1 MYNCTLVT
9 LDGRELHP
17 FTTRQH
23 HQNNETET
31 ETVPCE
37 IDNNIDRVPPAVIR
51 QCYHDTNSDSLENI
65 VLNQIKSILLLFFLG
80 RVLLSIFRVN
90 HNEAMGLIQL
100 ANFSFILHDIEG
112 AD

>member
-1 MYNCTLVT
+1 MKLTIILTESHLLLSGNVT
-9 LDGRELHP
+9 
-17 FTTRQH
+17 TTQYKIH
-23 HQNNETET
+23 WK
-31 ETVPCE
+31 
-37 IDNNIDRVPPAVIR
+37 
-51 QCYHDTNSDSLENI
+51 NI

-100 ANFSFILHDIEG
+100 ANFSVILHDIEG

>member
-1 MYNCTLVT
+1 MYHCTLVT

-51 QCYHDTNSDSLENI
+51 QCYHDTNSDSLEKYSAQS
-65 VLNQIKSILLLFFLG
+65 NQINTIAIFLG
-80 RVLLSIFRVN
+80 EGVTF
-90 HNEAMGLIQL
+90 
-100 ANFSFILHDIEG
+100 NF
-112 AD
+112 